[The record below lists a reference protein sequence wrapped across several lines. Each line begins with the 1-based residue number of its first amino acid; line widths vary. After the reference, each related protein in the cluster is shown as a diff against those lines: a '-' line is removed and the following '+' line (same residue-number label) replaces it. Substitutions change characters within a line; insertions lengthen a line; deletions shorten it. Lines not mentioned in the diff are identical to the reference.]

1 MNTDIETLI
10 QAADQAYDAKK
21 YLEAADQYKQ
31 AAEALRAAG
40 DPLRAAEMDNN
51 RCVAFLKAGEPQ
63 QAYDAAAGT
72 DRLFAEAGDTIRQ
85 ATAMANQ
92 GMALEDLKEFDSA
105 LELYEQAVEM
115 LKEAGEDDMRSYIQE
130 RVSGIKFRSK
140 QPVEGLMNMQ
150 FAIDNRQRRGWIA
163 GPVVGFFVKNIL
175 RRLGLK

>member
-1 MNTDIETLI
+1 
-10 QAADQAYDAKK
+10 
-21 YLEAADQYKQ
+21 
-31 AAEALRAAG
+31 
-40 DPLRAAEMDNN
+40 
-51 RCVAFLKAGEPQ
+51 
-63 QAYDAAAGT
+63 
-72 DRLFAEAGDTIRQ
+72 
-85 ATAMANQ
+85 
-92 GMALEDLKEFDSA
+92 
-105 LELYEQAVEM
+105 M